1 MLIGLLFQ
9 ADVLINN
16 ARQLFVL
23 VNAILMIV
31 GGGLDLVQ
39 LWDLEKVNIFVVVGQ
54 YVRPTCYYQICHLCA

>member
-1 MLIGLLFQ
+1 
-9 ADVLINN
+9 
-16 ARQLFVL
+16 
-23 VNAILMIV
+23 MIV

>member
-23 VNAILMIV
+23 VNTVLMIV

-54 YVRPTCYYQICHLCA
+54 YVRPTFYYQICHLCA